1 MALQVFS
8 EIGRLRRVLVHSPGL
23 EIDLMV
29 PGMMERLLFDDILD
43 GGRARLEHGHFRTV
57 LESAGVEV
65 LDAAD
70 LLADVVQDPSVRGE
84 VLEELGRGYGV
95 DAEVIAQLRDLDSG
109 RLASA
114 LITGLRSAPSTDPG
128 DRLSLFDLVPVPNYF
143 FQRDPQFVL
152 GDRVVISG
160 MATDARDRE
169 SLLAATIFRHHEK
182 LGAGQ
187 SMIELQNLPHPQPA
201 FGPVFTWPSIE
212 GGDVLVASPEV
223 VLVGISERT
232 NRSGAEGL
240 AEALRAAGTG
250 FRHLLLVDM
259 PARRSFM
266 HLDTVFTFI
275 DHGLCLA
282 HAPLLSPSGMEQ
294 VRVYECDLTKEL
306 LTFTVAASF
315 RRALADVGLEI
326 DLVPCGGDDPID
338 QEREQWTDGAN
349 AFAIEPGVILLYER
363 NHKTIEALE
372 RRGFREVTHRDVI
385 DHGVEV
391 LGHGRTVVTF
401 AGHELSRARG
411 GPRCMTMPLERDP
424 IG

>member
-1 MALQVFS
+1 MKLQVYS
-8 EIGRLRRVLVHSPGL
+8 EIGRLRRVLVHCPGV

-43 GGRARLEHGHFRTV
+43 GERARVEHGHFRAV
-57 LESAGVEV
+57 LERAGVEV
-65 LDAAD
+65 LDATT
-70 LLADVVQDPSVRGE
+70 LLANVVADPEVR
-84 VLEELGRGYGV
+84 LAILDELGRGYSVGPQ
-95 DAEVIAQLRDLDSG
+95 VIA
-109 RLASA
+109 RLEALSA
-114 LITGLRSAPSTDPG
+114 DDFAEALVAGLRSARPASG
-128 DRLSLFDLVPVPNYF
+128 DQPSLFDLVPVPNYF

-169 SLLAATIFRHHEK
+169 SLLAATIFRHHPK
-182 LGAGQ
+182 LAGW
-187 SMIELQNLPHPQPA
+187 STMVELQNLPHPQPA
-201 FGPVFTWPSIE
+201 FGPIFSWPGIE

-223 VLVGISERT
+223 ILVGISERT
-232 NRSGAEGL
+232 NRQGAEGL
-240 AEALRAAGTG
+240 AEALRRAGTG
-250 FRHLLLVDM
+250 FKHVLLVDM

-282 HAPLLSPSGMEQ
+282 HAPLVAPGGAEQ
-294 VRVYECDLTKEL
+294 VRVYRCSLETDRLSFTLESSL
-306 LTFTVAASF
+306 LG
-315 RRALADVGLEI
+315 ALADVGVEV

-363 NHKTIEALE
+363 NRKTIDALAA
-372 RRGFREVTHRDVI
+372 RGFRVATHRDVL
-385 DHGVEV
+385 DHGVPV
-391 LGHGRTVVTF
+391 VGQGRTVVTF

-424 IG
+424 L